1 MTDISHPARPIPSDR
16 LRFAC
21 GCCGSPLEVP
31 AALAGVSGPCPLCG
45 ELITA
50 PAAENNSVRGNA
62 RLLAKPPLRREI
74 PPPLA
79 PVSENRPALSAVRPL
94 PVAASDTFCAEAPR
108 APELPVRP
116 IPLPADNEPE
126 LAMPPVAVERPSAA
140 PAANSVS
147 FPSRRELVRQPPAE
161 DRLPPREGGIFDH
174 PAGTQGHEF
183 DIRQAAPALR
193 RHGWKRWLD
202 IAIVSV
208 FTGVLLVSVAA
219 LRFTVPV
226 EVKPPSSLPPNL
238 TQLVER
244 ETENASLRRGE
255 AEQLACA
262 AVNRYLGAASE
273 QAAAS
278 HLLSPPEGIAPPAF
292 PPFTGA
298 LPSTWIASASRR
310 IPLTDRYLITVQPPD
325 GTGPLFVV
333 EQTDH
338 GPRIHAGPVTQQSA
352 GLFEKFTA
360 TPGHGEAT
368 LYVEIRPAHPDGEHD
383 YRANRPDLASMQF
396 VDVRP
401 AFPGAAV
408 PLIACFKPDS
418 EAGQQFA
425 RRAHDRGYRRAIV
438 HLRWQQHREA
448 GPWAEL
454 VKIIPSPWS
463 GDPPAIPPA
472 ATAFNQP

>member
-1 MTDISHPARPIPSDR
+1 MTDAQHPSRSLPADR

-31 AALAGVSGPCPLCG
+31 ASLAGVSGPCPICG

-50 PAAENNSVRGNA
+50 PVAENTATHGAS

-79 PVSENRPALSAVRPL
+79 PVSENRPALSAVRPVPLAADDAFL
-94 PVAASDTFCAEAPR
+94 PEAPR
-108 APELPVRP
+108 ATSTPVRAM
-116 IPLPADNEPE
+116 PLPANFEPE
-126 LAMPPVAVERPSAA
+126 PAQPPVAVERA
-140 PAANSVS
+140 PATPPSNTTA
-147 FPSRRELVRQPPAE
+147 FPSPPEPVSQPRLENHRQP
-161 DRLPPREGGIFDH
+161 RERGIFDRT
-174 PAGTQGHEF
+174 AGAQSHEF

-193 RHGWKRWLD
+193 RHGWNRWMD

-208 FTGVLLVSVAA
+208 FTGTLLASIAA

-226 EVKPPSSLPPNL
+226 EIKPPPSLPPNL

-244 ETENASLRRGE
+244 ETENASLRRRE
-255 AEQLACA
+255 AEELACA

-292 PPFTGA
+292 PPFADA
-298 LPSTWIASASRR
+298 LPSVWTASASRR
-310 IPLTDRYLITVQPPD
+310 IPLTDRYVVTVQPPE

-333 EQTDH
+333 EQTDS

-352 GLFEKFTA
+352 GLFDKFTA

-368 LYVEIRPAHPDGEHD
+368 LYVELRPAHADGEHN
-383 YRANRPDLASMQF
+383 YRAQRPDLAGMQL
-396 VDVRP
+396 VDVRS
-401 AFPGAAV
+401 AFPGAAT
-408 PLIACFKPDS
+408 PSIACFKPDS
-418 EAGQQFA
+418 EVAQQFA
-425 RRAHDRGYRRAIV
+425 RRAHDRGYRRALV
-438 HLRWQQHREA
+438 QLRWQQHREA

-463 GDPPAIPPA
+463 GDPPPPPPA
-472 ATAFNQP
+472 TTAFNKP